1 MVLVSRCRLTMI
13 TVPIIAVF
21 TKYDVLVSTA
31 NIELRSTQGENEGED
46 MYQRRCQDHAWNDI
60 QSKCVQQLP
69 GISCIPVSTSMSLFS
84 LMKYSSFSSPDKMPE
99 TLEKLVQITIEQIKA
114 LDPPEGQIPVTDAQ
128 HAGPP
133 ARSPWTKRLKDRLRP
148 GSHQNVQHPKLDAC
162 HSDSTELSDS
172 TRAGA
177 AFAMAQRVDMPS
189 KIKAS
194 IE

>member
-1 MVLVSRCRLTMI
+1 MI

-21 TKYDVLVSTA
+21 TKYDVLISTA
-31 NIELRSTQGENEGED
+31 NIEMRSTQGDNEDED

-60 QSKCVQQLP
+60 QTKCVQQLP
-69 GISCIPVSTSMSLFS
+69 GISCIPVSTSMIPRTSIKCSSLNA
-84 LMKYSSFSSPDKMPE
+84 SPDKMPE

-114 LDPPEGQIPVTDAQ
+114 LDPPEGQVPGTDGQ
-128 HAGPP
+128 HTGSP
-133 ARSPWTKRLKDRLRP
+133 ARIPWTKKLKERLRP
-148 GSHQNVQHPKLDAC
+148 GSRRNVQHPELDAC
-162 HSDSTELSDS
+162 HSDSTQAGELSDS